1 MEWEKPWEALE
12 YLLKAYELA
21 KDIDRDSQG
30 ETAYRL
36 SQAYAALGDFKK
48 EQECLQE
55 ALPIIEKMYG
65 EEHPKV
71 VDAKQRKLVKS

>member
-1 MEWEKPWEALE
+1 ME

-36 SQAYAALGDFKK
+36 SQAYAALGNHEK

-71 VDAKQRKLVKS
+71 VDARKRMEE